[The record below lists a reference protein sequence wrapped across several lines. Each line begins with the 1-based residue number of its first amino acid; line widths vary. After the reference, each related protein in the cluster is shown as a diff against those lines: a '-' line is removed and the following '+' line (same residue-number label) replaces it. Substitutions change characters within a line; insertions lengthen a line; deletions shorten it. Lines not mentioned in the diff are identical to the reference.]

1 MNVRY
6 FVLAVFFEKSCAS
19 LSPKWR
25 ILADAFEFVAFSSE
39 GKMMRFKDLHLTSKL
54 TSLTVLEVMSFLLIY
69 FGYAYKECFKQ
80 NRLCPNSLL

>member
-25 ILADAFEFVAFSSE
+25 ILADAFEFVAFSSK

-69 FGYAYKECFKQ
+69 FG
-80 NRLCPNSLL
+80 